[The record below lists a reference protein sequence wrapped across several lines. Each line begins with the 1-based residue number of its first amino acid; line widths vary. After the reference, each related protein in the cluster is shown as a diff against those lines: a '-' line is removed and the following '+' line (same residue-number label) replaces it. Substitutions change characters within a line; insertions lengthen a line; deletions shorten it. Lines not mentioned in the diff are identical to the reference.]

1 MWSMKNSTLQSF
13 RFAAVIAAA
22 FLAFSASAQTPPPTI
37 KHMDKKFIVK
47 AAKSGMAEVDISRVV
62 AARSTNSD
70 VRTLAQMMVDDH
82 SKANEALTTLAA
94 SKGVTFPAKDMDLT
108 DTWTKKNA
116 KDLDADYL
124 SKMVS
129 DHKDAV
135 SLFEKEAEK
144 GEDADAKAFANDTLP
159 KLQHHLAMVVNLQQ
173 MMK

>member
-1 MWSMKNSTLQSF
+1 MKNSTLQSF

-62 AARSTNSD
+62 AERTTNPD
-70 VRTLAQMMVDDH
+70 VRTLAQMMADDH
-82 SKANEALTTLAA
+82 SKADDTLATLAA
-94 SKGVTFPAKDMDLT
+94 SKGVTFPAKDMELT
-108 DTWTKKNA
+108 DTWTKKSA

-135 SLFEKEAEK
+135 SLFEKEADK
-144 GEDADAKAFANDTLP
+144 GEDADAKAFASDTLP
-159 KLQHHLAMVVNLQQ
+159 KLQHHLAMATDLQ
-173 MMK
+173 KTVK